1 MSEAIRQALPMA
13 IAIALSPFPIIGV
26 VLMLGTPRARQNSLG
41 FLAGWIAGVAALGA
55 AVLLVSSGA
64 GASDE
69 GEPASWPS
77 VAELALGVFL
87 VVLAAKQW
95 RGRSGDGEG
104 AATPSWMESVDHF
117 RAPRAA
123 GLAIL
128 LSVVNPK
135 NLLLVVAGAAAI
147 AQSGAS
153 TGQQAGALVIFVAI
167 ASLGPGVPIGIY
179 FALGE
184 RSKPILDEIRG
195 WMARNNGAV
204 LAVVCLLIGVKLIG
218 DGIAGL

>member
-1 MSEAIRQALPMA
+1 MSEAIGQALPMA
-13 IAIALSPFPIIGV
+13 IAIALSPFPIVGV
-26 VLMLGTPRARQNSLG
+26 VLMLGTPRARQNSLA
-41 FLAGWIAGVAALGA
+41 FLAGWIGGLAALGA
-55 AVLLVSSGA
+55 AVLLLSSGA
-64 GASDE
+64 GASDP
-69 GEPASWPS
+69 GEPASWLS
-77 VAELALGVFL
+77 VVKLVLGALL

-95 RGRSGDGEG
+95 RGRAGG
-104 AATPSWMESVDHF
+104 AEDEAMPAWMKSIDRF

-128 LSVVNPK
+128 LSAANPK

-153 TGQQAGALVIFVAI
+153 TGQQAGALAIFVAI
-167 ASLGPGVPIGIY
+167 ASLGPGIPIGIY

-184 RSKPILDEIRG
+184 RSKPILEEMRG